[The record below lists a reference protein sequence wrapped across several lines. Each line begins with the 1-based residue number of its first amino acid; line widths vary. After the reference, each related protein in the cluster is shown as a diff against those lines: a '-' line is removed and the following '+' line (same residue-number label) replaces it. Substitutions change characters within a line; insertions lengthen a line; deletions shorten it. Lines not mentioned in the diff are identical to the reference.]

1 MPLHKSRVFAEIPIR
16 FPAPTTLS
24 STPEDDLSICRVRL
38 IEVPQSLGLV
48 SYGGMQVIRE
58 RLGLNALPLCVL
70 SVSPVA
76 QASKGLQVP
85 RAFRLQGPVP
95 ASRIVLAESPRRK
108 CVVQSESQR
117 SEARS
122 FALGFLLT

>member
-1 MPLHKSRVFAEIPIR
+1 MPLHKSRVFAEIQIR

-58 RLGLNALPLCVL
+58 RLGLNALPLCTL
-70 SVSPVA
+70 PVSPVA
-76 QASKGLQVP
+76 QAPKGPRGSQGLQAP
-85 RAFRLQGPVP
+85 RACSCLQDRVG
-95 ASRIVLAESPRRK
+95 
-108 CVVQSESQR
+108 
-117 SEARS
+117 
-122 FALGFLLT
+122 G